1 MNAAQQHMLDLYRAA
16 QHGESAPPAPGTGD
30 VEAYRSFRTWRAFQ
44 AVVDER
50 VAARRARRAGLF
62 RFLRPAARLRPAAV
76 RPPAVRPAAA
86 RPSAV
91 RPSPAQDTGRR
102 VPDACGRPAEC

>member
-16 QHGESAPPAPGTGD
+16 QHGEPAPPAPGTGD

-50 VAARRARRAGLF
+50 VAARRARRASLF
-62 RFLRPAARLRPAAV
+62 RFLRPAARLRSAEVRPAAV
-76 RPPAVRPAAA
+76 RPSEA

-91 RPSPAQDTGRR
+91 RPSSAQDTGRR

>member
-16 QHGESAPPAPGTGD
+16 QHGEPAPPAPGTGD

-50 VAARRARRAGLF
+50 VAARRARRASLF
-62 RFLRPAARLRPAAV
+62 RFLRPAARLRSAEVRPAAV
-76 RPPAVRPAAA
+76 RPSEA

-91 RPSPAQDTGRR
+91 RPSSAQDAGRR

>member
-1 MNAAQQHMLDLYRAA
+1 MLDLYRAA
-16 QHGESAPPAPGTGD
+16 QHGEPAPPAPGTGD

-50 VAARRARRAGLF
+50 VAARRARRASLF
-62 RFLRPAARLRPAAV
+62 RFLRPAARLRSAEVRPAAV
-76 RPPAVRPAAA
+76 RPSEA

-91 RPSPAQDTGRR
+91 RPSSAQDTGRR

>member
-16 QHGESAPPAPGTGD
+16 QHGEPAPPAPGAGD
-30 VEAYRSFRTWRAFQ
+30 VEAYRAFRTWRAFR

-50 VAARRARRAGLF
+50 VAARRARRAALF

-76 RPPAVRPAAA
+76 LQSAVLPSAVRPAA
-86 RPSAV
+86 V
-91 RPSPAQDTGRR
+91 RPSPVQDADRR